1 MLKSPLFWK
10 IVTLGGAMLLLLI
23 PLTMVRQI
31 IVERSDYRN
40 DVEDAIRQSTSGPQK
55 MVGPLIAIPVTEL
68 YTELEEGKEVQH
80 KRSYIHFWL
89 PESLVVE
96 GNQNVEAR
104 KIGIYEGQVWHN
116 DLAMKVEFN
125 AERLSD
131 LNHPNIS
138 IGKPFIVVGVGDA
151 RGIGVVNAPQVNGTS
166 LVVEP
171 GTGLDGRAQGIH
183 IPLPDASW
191 AKQNLSLALSL
202 NLSGTGD
209 FSVVPVGRNSEMT
222 LTSNWPHPNFLG
234 DFLPAKREIS
244 KSGFT
249 AQWQSSWFANNLGDR
264 FDDEKIAW
272 EGMPAFSVAVA
283 TPADQYQLTDRATK
297 YAILLIVLTF
307 MSFFVL
313 ESMTSLRL
321 HPMQYLLMGL
331 SLVMFY
337 LLLLALSE
345 HIGFTAAWITASLV
359 GALMNGVYLQAV
371 LQGWRNS
378 ILFTVALLVLDG
390 VMWVLLR
397 SQDSS
402 LLLGTSVLLFALCGV
417 MFLTRHLDW
426 HSLAQPKPKPKPTER
441 PEPPS
446 AKSDEFRL
454 WK

>member
-1 MLKSPLFWK
+1 MFKSPLFWK

-31 IVERSDYRN
+31 IVERSDYRSE
-40 DVEDAIRQSTSGPQK
+40 VEDAIRQSTSGPQK
-55 MVGPLIAIPVTEL
+55 VVGPLIAVPVTEL
-68 YTELEEGKEVQH
+68 YTELEGNKQIQR

-116 DLAMKVEFN
+116 DLSVKAEFN
-125 AERLSD
+125 AERLSE
-131 LNHPNIS
+131 LNHPNIT
-138 IGKPFIVVGVGDA
+138 IGKPFVVVGVGDA
-151 RGIGVVNAPQVNGTS
+151 RGIGVVKASQINGTS
-166 LVVEP
+166 LAVEP

-183 IPLPDASW
+183 IPLPDAGW
-191 AKQNLSLALSL
+191 VEKNLSVVLSL

-222 LTSNWPHPNFLG
+222 VTSNWPHPNFLG
-234 DFLPAKREIS
+234 DFLPAKREVNE
-244 KSGFT
+244 SGFK
-249 AQWQSSWFANNLGDR
+249 AQWQSSWFANNLGER
-264 FDDEKIAW
+264 FGDEKIGW
-272 EGMPAFSVAVA
+272 QGMPAFSVAVA

-297 YAILLIVLTF
+297 YAILLITLTF

-321 HPMQYLLMGL
+321 HPMQYLLVGL

-345 HIGFTAAWITASLV
+345 HVGFTAAWIVASLV
-359 GALMNGVYLQAV
+359 GALMNGVYLQAI

-378 ILFTVALLVLDG
+378 LFFTAALLGLDG

-397 SQDSS
+397 SQDSA
-402 LLLGTSVLLFALCGV
+402 LLLGTGVLLLALCGV

-426 HSLAQPKPKPKPTER
+426 HALAHPKPKKENATED
-441 PEPPS
+441 
-446 AKSDEFRL
+446 DELRL

>member
-1 MLKSPLFWK
+1 MFKSPLFWK

-31 IVERSDYRN
+31 IVERSDYRSE
-40 DVEDAIRQSTSGPQK
+40 VEDAIRQSTSGPQK
-55 MVGPLIAIPVTEL
+55 VVGPLIAVPVTEL
-68 YTELEEGKEVQH
+68 YTELEGDKQIPR

-116 DLAMKVEFN
+116 DLSVKAEFN

-131 LNHPNIS
+131 LNHPNVS
-138 IGKPFIVVGVGDA
+138 VGKPFIVVGVGDA
-151 RGIGVVNAPQVNGTS
+151 RGIGVVNTPQVNGTS
-166 LVVEP
+166 LAVEP

-183 IPLPDASW
+183 IPLPDAGW
-191 AKQNLSLALSL
+191 AEKNLSVVLSL

-209 FSVVPVGRNSEMT
+209 FSVVPVSRNSEMT
-222 LTSNWPHPNFLG
+222 VTSNWPHPNFLG
-234 DFLPAKREIS
+234 DFLPAKREVS
-244 KSGFT
+244 ESGFK
-249 AQWQSSWFANNLGDR
+249 AQWQSSWFANNLGER
-264 FDDEKIAW
+264 FGDEKIGW
-272 EGMPAFSVAVA
+272 LGMPAFSVAVA

-297 YAILLIVLTF
+297 YAILLITLTF

-321 HPMQYLLMGL
+321 HPMQYLLVGL

-345 HIGFTAAWITASLV
+345 HVGFTAAWIVASLV
-359 GALMNGVYLQAV
+359 GALMNGVYLQAI

-378 ILFTVALLVLDG
+378 LFFTAALLGLDG

-397 SQDSS
+397 SQDSA
-402 LLLGTSVLLFALCGV
+402 LLLGTGVLLLALCGV

-426 HSLAQPKPKPKPTER
+426 HALAQPKPKKENATED
-441 PEPPS
+441 
-446 AKSDEFRL
+446 DELRL

>member
-1 MLKSPLFWK
+1 MFKSPLFWK
-10 IVTLGGAMLLLLI
+10 IVTLGGAILLLLI

-31 IVERSDYRN
+31 IVERSDYR
-40 DVEDAIRQSTSGPQK
+40 DKVEDAIRQSTSGPQK

-68 YTELEEGKEVQH
+68 YTSLEDGKEIQR

-116 DLAMKVEFN
+116 DVSVKAEFN

-151 RGIGVVNAPQVNGTS
+151 RGIGVVKAPQVNGTS
-166 LVVEP
+166 LAVEP

-191 AKQNLSLALSL
+191 VEQNLSMALSL

-244 KSGFT
+244 ESGFK
-249 AQWQSSWFANNLGDR
+249 AQWQSSWFANNLGER
-264 FDDEKIAW
+264 FNDEKIGW
-272 EGMPAFSVAVA
+272 LGMPAFSVAVA

-313 ESMTSLRL
+313 ESMTNLRL
-321 HPMQYLLMGL
+321 HPMQYLLVGL

-359 GALMNGVYLQAV
+359 GALMNGVYLQAI
-371 LQGWRNS
+371 LQGWRSS
-378 ILFTVALLVLDG
+378 ILFTVALLGLDG

-402 LLLGTSVLLFALCGV
+402 LLLGTGVLLFALCGV

-426 HSLAQPKPKPKPTER
+426 HSLAQPKAKPKSTEL
-441 PEPPS
+441 PELQP
-446 AKSDEFRL
+446 AQSDEFRL

>member
-1 MLKSPLFWK
+1 MFKSPLFWK

-31 IVERSDYRN
+31 IVERSDYRSE
-40 DVEDAIRQSTSGPQK
+40 VEDAIRQSTSGPQK
-55 MVGPLIAIPVTEL
+55 VVGPLIAVPVTEL
-68 YTELEEGKEVQH
+68 YTELEGDKQIQR

-116 DLAMKVEFN
+116 DLSVKAEFN
-125 AERLSD
+125 AERLSE
-131 LNHPNIS
+131 LNHPNIT
-138 IGKPFIVVGVGDA
+138 IGTPFVVVGVGDA
-151 RGIGVVNAPQVNGTS
+151 RGIGVVKASQINGTS
-166 LVVEP
+166 LAVEP

-183 IPLPDASW
+183 IPLPDAGW
-191 AKQNLSLALSL
+191 AEKSLSVVLSL

-222 LTSNWPHPNFLG
+222 VTSNWPHPNFLG
-234 DFLPAKREIS
+234 DFLPAKREVS
-244 KSGFT
+244 ESGFK
-249 AQWQSSWFANNLGDR
+249 AQWQSSWFANNLGER
-264 FDDEKIAW
+264 FGDEKIGW
-272 EGMPAFSVAVA
+272 QGMPAFSVAVA

-297 YAILLIVLTF
+297 YAILLITLTF

-321 HPMQYLLMGL
+321 HPMQYLLVGL

-345 HIGFTAAWITASLV
+345 HVGFTAAWIVASLV
-359 GALMNGVYLQAV
+359 GALMNGVYLQAI

-378 ILFTVALLVLDG
+378 LFFTAALLGLNG
-390 VMWVLLR
+390 VMWALLR
-397 SQDSS
+397 SQDSA
-402 LLLGTSVLLFALCGV
+402 LLLGTGVLLLALCGV

-426 HSLAQPKPKPKPTER
+426 HALAQPKPKTENAT
-441 PEPPS
+441 ED
-446 AKSDEFRL
+446 DELRL

>member
-1 MLKSPLFWK
+1 MR
-10 IVTLGGAMLLLLI
+10 IGMRLLLGYFLI
-23 PLTMVRQI
+23 VAVAAWFVLSIFVQEIKPGVRRATEGTLI
-31 IVERSDYRN
+31 DTATLLAALARDDLLSDTPANGKLAQAFSQLHNRPFRANISGINKVRNEYHVYMTDAQGKVVFDSANQAVGQDYSRWN
-40 DVEDAIRQSTSGPQK
+40 DV
-55 MVGPLIAIPVTEL
+55 
-68 YTELEEGKEVQH
+68 
-80 KRSYIHFWL
+80 W
-89 PESLVVE
+89 
-96 GNQNVEAR
+96 
-104 KIGIYEGQVWHN
+104 
-116 DLAMKVEFN
+116 
-125 AERLSD
+125 
-131 LNHPNIS
+131 
-138 IGKPFIVVGVGDA
+138 
-151 RGIGVVNAPQVNGTS
+151 
-166 LVVEP
+166 
-171 GTGLDGRAQGIH
+171 
-183 IPLPDASW
+183 LPDASW
-191 AKQNLSLALSL
+191 AEQNLSMTLSL

-222 LTSNWPHPNFLG
+222 LTSNWSHPNFLG

-244 KSGFT
+244 KSGFN
-249 AQWQSSWFANNLGDR
+249 AQWQSSWFANNLGER
-264 FDDEKIAW
+264 FDGEKIGW

-321 HPMQYLLMGL
+321 HPMQYLLVGL

-359 GALMNGVYLQAV
+359 GALMNGVYLQAI
-371 LQGWRNS
+371 LQGWRKS
-378 ILFTVALLVLDG
+378 ILFTVALLGLDG

-402 LLLGTSVLLFALCGV
+402 LLLGTGVLLVALCGV

-426 HSLAQPKPKPKPTER
+426 HSLAQPKPKLTEI
-441 PEPPS
+441 PESQP
-446 AKSDEFRL
+446 AQSDEFRL

>member
-1 MLKSPLFWK
+1 MFKSPLFWK

-23 PLTMVRQI
+23 LLTMIRQI
-31 IVERSDYRN
+31 IVERSDYRSE
-40 DVEDAIRQSTSGPQK
+40 VEDAIRQSTSGPQK
-55 MVGPLIAIPVTEL
+55 VVGPLIAVPVTEL
-68 YTELEEGKEVQH
+68 YTELEGDKQIQR

-116 DLAMKVEFN
+116 DLSVKAEFN

-131 LNHPNIS
+131 LNHPNVS
-138 IGKPFIVVGVGDA
+138 VGKPFIVVGVGDA
-151 RGIGVVNAPQVNGTS
+151 RGIGVVKASQINGTS
-166 LVVEP
+166 LAVEP

-183 IPLPDASW
+183 IPLPDAGW
-191 AKQNLSLALSL
+191 AEKNLSVVLSL

-222 LTSNWPHPNFLG
+222 VTSNWPHPNFLG

-244 KSGFT
+244 ESGFK
-249 AQWQSSWFANNLGDR
+249 AQWQSSWFANNLGER
-264 FDDEKIAW
+264 FGDEKIGW
-272 EGMPAFSVAVA
+272 QGMPAFSVAVA
-283 TPADQYQLTDRATK
+283 TPADQYQLIDRATK
-297 YAILLIVLTF
+297 YAILLITLTF

-321 HPMQYLLMGL
+321 HPMQYLLVGL

-345 HIGFTAAWITASLV
+345 HVGFTAAWITASLV
-359 GALMNGVYLQAV
+359 GALMNGVYLQAI

-378 ILFTVALLVLDG
+378 LFFTAALLGLDG

-397 SQDSS
+397 SQDSA
-402 LLLGTSVLLFALCGV
+402 LLLGTGVLLLALCGV

-426 HSLAQPKPKPKPTER
+426 HRLAQPKPKKENATED
-441 PEPPS
+441 
-446 AKSDEFRL
+446 DELRL

>member
-1 MLKSPLFWK
+1 MFKSPLFWK
-10 IVTLGGAMLLLLI
+10 IVTLGGAILLLLI

-31 IVERSDYRN
+31 IVERSDYR
-40 DVEDAIRQSTSGPQK
+40 DEVEDAIRQSTSGPQK

-68 YTELEEGKEVQH
+68 YTSLEDGKEIQR

-116 DLAMKVEFN
+116 DVSVKAEFN

-151 RGIGVVNAPQVNGTS
+151 RGIGVVKAPQVNGTS
-166 LVVEP
+166 LAVEP

-191 AKQNLSLALSL
+191 AEKNLSMALSL

-244 KSGFT
+244 ESGFK
-249 AQWQSSWFANNLGDR
+249 AQWQSSWFANNLGER
-264 FDDEKIAW
+264 FNDEKIGW
-272 EGMPAFSVAVA
+272 LGMPAFSVAVA

-313 ESMTSLRL
+313 ESMTNLRL
-321 HPMQYLLMGL
+321 HPMQYLLVGL

-345 HIGFTAAWITASLV
+345 HIGFTAAWMTASLV
-359 GALMNGVYLQAV
+359 GALMNGVYLQAI
-371 LQGWRNS
+371 LQGWRSS
-378 ILFTVALLVLDG
+378 ILFTVALLGLDG

-426 HSLAQPKPKPKPTER
+426 HSLAQPKPKLKSTEL
-441 PEPPS
+441 PELQP
-446 AKSDEFRL
+446 AQSDEFRL

>member
-1 MLKSPLFWK
+1 MFKSPLFWK
-10 IVTLGGAMLLLLI
+10 IVTLGGAILLLLI

-31 IVERSDYRN
+31 IVERSDYR
-40 DVEDAIRQSTSGPQK
+40 DEVEDAIRQSTSGPQK
-55 MVGPLIAIPVTEL
+55 MVGPLIAIPLTEL
-68 YTELEEGKEVQH
+68 YTSLEDGKEIQR

-116 DLAMKVEFN
+116 DVSVKAEFN

-151 RGIGVVNAPQVNGTS
+151 RGIGVVKAPQVNGTS
-166 LVVEP
+166 LAVEP

-191 AKQNLSLALSL
+191 VEQNLSIALSL

-244 KSGFT
+244 ESGFK
-249 AQWQSSWFANNLGDR
+249 AQWQSSWFANNLGER
-264 FDDEKIAW
+264 FNDEKIGW
-272 EGMPAFSVAVA
+272 LGMPAFSVAVA

-313 ESMTSLRL
+313 ESMTNLRL
-321 HPMQYLLMGL
+321 HPMQYLLVGL

-359 GALMNGVYLQAV
+359 GALMNGVYLQAI

-378 ILFTVALLVLDG
+378 ILFTVALLGLDG

-402 LLLGTSVLLFALCGV
+402 LLLGTGVLLFALCGV

-426 HSLAQPKPKPKPTER
+426 HSLAQPKTKPKSTEL
-441 PEPPS
+441 PELQP
-446 AKSDEFRL
+446 AQCDEFRL

>member
-1 MLKSPLFWK
+1 MFKSPLFWK

-31 IVERSDYRN
+31 IVERSDYRSE
-40 DVEDAIRQSTSGPQK
+40 VEDAIRQSTSGPQK
-55 MVGPLIAIPVTEL
+55 VVGPLIAVPVTEL
-68 YTELEEGKEVQH
+68 YTELEGDKQIQR

-116 DLAMKVEFN
+116 DLSVKAEFN
-125 AERLSD
+125 AERLSE
-131 LNHPNIS
+131 LKHPNIT
-138 IGKPFIVVGVGDA
+138 IGKPFVVVGVGDA
-151 RGIGVVNAPQVNGTS
+151 RGIGVVKASQINGTS
-166 LVVEP
+166 LAVEP

-183 IPLPDASW
+183 IPLPDAGW
-191 AKQNLSLALSL
+191 VEKNLSVVLSL

-222 LTSNWPHPNFLG
+222 VTSNWPHPNFLG
-234 DFLPAKREIS
+234 DFLPAKREVNE
-244 KSGFT
+244 SGFK
-249 AQWQSSWFANNLGDR
+249 AQWQSSWFANNLGER
-264 FDDEKIAW
+264 FGDEKIGW
-272 EGMPAFSVAVA
+272 QGMPAFSVAVA

-297 YAILLIVLTF
+297 YAILLITLTF

-321 HPMQYLLMGL
+321 HPMQYLLVGL

-345 HIGFTAAWITASLV
+345 HVGFTAAWIVASLV
-359 GALMNGVYLQAV
+359 GALMNGVYLQAI

-378 ILFTVALLVLDG
+378 LFFTAAFLGLDG

-397 SQDSS
+397 SQDSA
-402 LLLGTSVLLFALCGV
+402 LLLGTGVLLLALCGV

-426 HSLAQPKPKPKPTER
+426 HALAHPKPKKENATED
-441 PEPPS
+441 
-446 AKSDEFRL
+446 DELRL

>member
-1 MLKSPLFWK
+1 MFKSPLFWK
-10 IVTLGGAMLLLLI
+10 IVTLGGAILLLLI

-31 IVERSDYRN
+31 IVERSDYR
-40 DVEDAIRQSTSGPQK
+40 DEVEDAIRQSTSGPQK

-68 YTELEEGKEVQH
+68 YTSLEDGKEIQR

-116 DLAMKVEFN
+116 DVSVKAEFN

-151 RGIGVVNAPQVNGTS
+151 RGIGVVKAPQVNGTS
-166 LVVEP
+166 LAVEP

-191 AKQNLSLALSL
+191 AEQNLSMALSL

-244 KSGFT
+244 ESGFK
-249 AQWQSSWFANNLGDR
+249 AQWQSSWFAISLGER
-264 FDDEKIAW
+264 LKDEKIGW
-272 EGMPAFSVAVA
+272 LGV
-283 TPADQYQLTDRATK
+283 TN
-297 YAILLIVLTF
+297 
-307 MSFFVL
+307 
-313 ESMTSLRL
+313 LRL
-321 HPMQYLLMGL
+321 HPMQYLLVGL

-359 GALMNGVYLQAV
+359 GALMNGVYLQAI

-378 ILFTVALLVLDG
+378 ILFTVALLGLDG

-402 LLLGTSVLLFALCGV
+402 LLLGTGVLLFALCGV

-426 HSLAQPKPKPKPTER
+426 HSLAQPKTKPKSTEL
-441 PEPPS
+441 PELQP
-446 AKSDEFRL
+446 AQCDEFRL

>member
-1 MLKSPLFWK
+1 MFKSPLFWK
-10 IVTLGGAMLLLLI
+10 IVTLGGAILLLLI

-31 IVERSDYRN
+31 IVERSDYR
-40 DVEDAIRQSTSGPQK
+40 DKVEDAIRQSTSGPQK

-68 YTELEEGKEVQH
+68 YTSLEDGKEIQR

-116 DLAMKVEFN
+116 DVSVKAEFN

-151 RGIGVVNAPQVNGTS
+151 RGIGVVKAPQVNGAS
-166 LVVEP
+166 LAVEP

-191 AKQNLSLALSL
+191 VEQNLSIALSL

-244 KSGFT
+244 ESGFK
-249 AQWQSSWFANNLGDR
+249 AQWQSSWFANNLGER
-264 FDDEKIAW
+264 FNDEKIGW
-272 EGMPAFSVAVA
+272 LGMPAFSVAVA

-313 ESMTSLRL
+313 ESMTNLRL
-321 HPMQYLLMGL
+321 HPMQYLLVGL

-359 GALMNGVYLQAV
+359 GALMNGVYLQAI

-378 ILFTVALLVLDG
+378 ILFTVALLGLDG

-402 LLLGTSVLLFALCGV
+402 LLLGTGVLLFALCGV

-426 HSLAQPKPKPKPTER
+426 HSLAQPKAKPKSTEL
-441 PEPPS
+441 PELQP
-446 AKSDEFRL
+446 AQSDEFRL

>member
-1 MLKSPLFWK
+1 MFKSPLFWK

-31 IVERSDYRN
+31 IVERSDYRSE
-40 DVEDAIRQSTSGPQK
+40 VEDAIRQSTSGPQK
-55 MVGPLIAIPVTEL
+55 VVGPLIAVPVTEL
-68 YTELEEGKEVQH
+68 YIELEGDKQIQR

-116 DLAMKVEFN
+116 DLSVKAEFN
-125 AERLSD
+125 AERLSE
-131 LNHPNIS
+131 LNHPNIT
-138 IGKPFIVVGVGDA
+138 IGKPFVVVGVGDA
-151 RGIGVVNAPQVNGTS
+151 RGVGVVKASQINGTS
-166 LVVEP
+166 LAVEP

-183 IPLPDASW
+183 IPLPDAGW
-191 AKQNLSLALSL
+191 AEKNLSVVLSL

-222 LTSNWPHPNFLG
+222 VTSNWPHPNFLG
-234 DFLPAKREIS
+234 DFLPAKREVS
-244 KSGFT
+244 ESGFK
-249 AQWQSSWFANNLGDR
+249 AQWQSSWFANNLGER
-264 FDDEKIAW
+264 FGDEKIGW
-272 EGMPAFSVAVA
+272 QGMPAFSVAVA

-297 YAILLIVLTF
+297 YAILLITLTF

-321 HPMQYLLMGL
+321 HPMQYLLVGL

-345 HIGFTAAWITASLV
+345 HVGFTAAWIVASLV
-359 GALMNGVYLQAV
+359 GALMNGVYLQAI

-378 ILFTVALLVLDG
+378 LFFTAALLGLDG
-390 VMWVLLR
+390 VMWALLR
-397 SQDSS
+397 SQDSA
-402 LLLGTSVLLFALCGV
+402 LLLGTGVLLLALCGV

-426 HSLAQPKPKPKPTER
+426 HALAQPKPKKENTTED
-441 PEPPS
+441 
-446 AKSDEFRL
+446 DELRL

>member
-1 MLKSPLFWK
+1 MFKSPLFWK
-10 IVTLGGAMLLLLI
+10 IVTLGGAILLLLI

-31 IVERSDYRN
+31 IVERSDYR
-40 DVEDAIRQSTSGPQK
+40 DEVEDAIRQSTSGPQK
-55 MVGPLIAIPVTEL
+55 MVGPLIAIPLTEL
-68 YTELEEGKEVQH
+68 YTSLEDGKEIQR

-116 DLAMKVEFN
+116 DVSVKAEFN

-151 RGIGVVNAPQVNGTS
+151 RGIGVVKAPQVNGAS
-166 LVVEP
+166 LAVEP

-191 AKQNLSLALSL
+191 VEQNLSIALSL

-244 KSGFT
+244 ESGFK
-249 AQWQSSWFANNLGDR
+249 AQWQSSWFANNLGER
-264 FDDEKIAW
+264 FNDEKIGW
-272 EGMPAFSVAVA
+272 LGMPAFSVAVA

-313 ESMTSLRL
+313 ESMTNLRL
-321 HPMQYLLMGL
+321 HPMQYLLVGL

-359 GALMNGVYLQAV
+359 GALMNGVYLQAI

-378 ILFTVALLVLDG
+378 ILFTVALLGLDG

-402 LLLGTSVLLFALCGV
+402 LLLGTGVLLFALCGV

-426 HSLAQPKPKPKPTER
+426 HSLAQPKAKPKSTEL
-441 PEPPS
+441 PELQP
-446 AKSDEFRL
+446 AQSDEFRL

>member
-1 MLKSPLFWK
+1 MFKSPLFWK
-10 IVTLGGAMLLLLI
+10 IVTLGGAILLLLI

-31 IVERSDYRN
+31 IVERSDYR
-40 DVEDAIRQSTSGPQK
+40 DEVEDAIRQSTSGPQK

-68 YTELEEGKEVQH
+68 YTSLEDGKEIQR

-104 KIGIYEGQVWHN
+104 KIGIYEGQVWHH
-116 DLAMKVEFN
+116 DVSVKAEFN

-151 RGIGVVNAPQVNGTS
+151 RGIGVVKAPQVNGTS
-166 LVVEP
+166 LAVEP

-191 AKQNLSLALSL
+191 VEQNLSMALSL

-244 KSGFT
+244 ESGFK
-249 AQWQSSWFANNLGDR
+249 AQWQSSWFANNLGER
-264 FDDEKIAW
+264 FNDEKIGW
-272 EGMPAFSVAVA
+272 LGMPAFSVAVA

-313 ESMTSLRL
+313 ESMTNLRL
-321 HPMQYLLMGL
+321 HPMQYLLVGL

-359 GALMNGVYLQAV
+359 GALMNGVYLQAI

-378 ILFTVALLVLDG
+378 ILFTVALLGLDG

-402 LLLGTSVLLFALCGV
+402 LLLGTGVLLFALCGV

-426 HSLAQPKPKPKPTER
+426 HSLAQPKTKPKSTEL
-441 PEPPS
+441 PELQP
-446 AKSDEFRL
+446 AQSDEFRL

>member
-1 MLKSPLFWK
+1 MFKSPLFWK

-23 PLTMVRQI
+23 PLTMIRQI
-31 IVERSDYRN
+31 IVERSDYRSE
-40 DVEDAIRQSTSGPQK
+40 VEDAIRQSTSGPQK
-55 MVGPLIAIPVTEL
+55 VVGPLIAVPVTEL
-68 YTELEEGKEVQH
+68 YTELEGDKQIQR

-116 DLAMKVEFN
+116 DLSVKAEFN

-131 LNHPNIS
+131 LNHPNVS
-138 IGKPFIVVGVGDA
+138 VGKPFIVVGVGDA
-151 RGIGVVNAPQVNGTS
+151 RGIGVVKASQINGTS
-166 LVVEP
+166 LAVEP
-171 GTGLDGRAQGIH
+171 GTGLDGHAQGIH
-183 IPLPDASW
+183 IPLPDAGW
-191 AKQNLSLALSL
+191 AEKNLSVVLSL

-222 LTSNWPHPNFLG
+222 VTSNWPHPNFLG

-244 KSGFT
+244 ESGFK
-249 AQWQSSWFANNLGDR
+249 AQWQSSWFANNLGER
-264 FDDEKIAW
+264 FGDEKISW
-272 EGMPAFSVAVA
+272 QGMPAFSVAVA

-297 YAILLIVLTF
+297 YAILLITLTF

-321 HPMQYLLMGL
+321 HPMQYLLVGL

-345 HIGFTAAWITASLV
+345 HVGFTAAWITASLV
-359 GALMNGVYLQAV
+359 GALMNGVYLQAI

-378 ILFTVALLVLDG
+378 LFFTAALLGLDG

-397 SQDSS
+397 SQDSA
-402 LLLGTSVLLFALCGV
+402 LLLGTGVLLLALCGV

-426 HSLAQPKPKPKPTER
+426 HRLAQPKPKKENATED
-441 PEPPS
+441 
-446 AKSDEFRL
+446 DELRL